1 MNNLFLATFVTFIY
15 FILMIVIFI
24 IITKEDDHE

>member
-1 MNNLFLATFVTFIY
+1 MNNLYFLATFVT